1 METKEVELLNNFD
14 IELLLKKIN
23 VPLTQ
28 LCRIENLKIKPSK
41 NSYYIINYDNQH
53 WVCFYVKN
61 NIAVYCDSYGEP
73 PDSKILSF
81 FRKHK
86 LKYTINYQQTQNL
99 NATSCGWFCIA
110 FLYYMHSNRNNK
122 NLYYVISN
130 FNEKFNGDNQM
141 KNDNKLQDYIKSI
154 FKK

>member
-1 METKEVELLNNFD
+1 
-14 IELLLKKIN
+14 LLKQIK

-28 LCRIENLKIKPSK
+28 FCRIGNLKIKPSK
-41 NSYYIINYDNQH
+41 NSYYVINYDNQH

-86 LKYTINYQQTQNL
+86 L
-99 NATSCGWFCIA
+99 
-110 FLYYMHSNRNNK
+110 
-122 NLYYVISN
+122 N
-130 FNEKFNGDNQM
+130 FNEKLNGDNQM
-141 KNDNKLQDYIKSI
+141 KNDKKLQDYIKTI